1 MHVRDMDY
9 YVLELETADGK
20 VELHLHFDAGW
31 LEITSPYGAER
42 IKLAPENAFA
52 LTYVLSK
59 FIGRVL
65 SEEEIRS
72 LL

>member
-1 MHVRDMDY
+1 MRDVDY
-9 YVLELETADGK
+9 YVLELETTDGK
-20 VELHLHFDAGW
+20 IELQLHFEAGW
-31 LEITSPYGAER
+31 LEITSPDGAER
-42 IKLAPENAFA
+42 IRLTPENAFA

-65 SEEEIRS
+65 SDEEIHS